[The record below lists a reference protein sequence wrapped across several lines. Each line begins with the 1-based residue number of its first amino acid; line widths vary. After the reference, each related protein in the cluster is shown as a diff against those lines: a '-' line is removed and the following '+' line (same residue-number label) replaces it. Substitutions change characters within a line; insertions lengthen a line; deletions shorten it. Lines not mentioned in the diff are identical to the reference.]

1 MQTPGP
7 VVRGFV
13 LAAAP
18 FASEPDVE
26 ASTEEVGVE
35 RRVAGRRETAIETA
49 IEIAEIDIKVLGLH
63 AHIADHA
70 DLEPDAEGPAGVAV
84 AAAGQS
90 RPRRADIPGRK
101 TAGDVGHEAVE
112 GVAEA
117 AARGDQPLVARLAAG
132 GTQHVRGALDPR
144 PVDVAFGAQHD
155 LVDLP
160 VVADGAADK
169 AAGDV
174 ERVDAV
180 PPRRTPAAATV
191 DTEIEPRPVVDG
203 GVVLG
208 RRRRPIARDVG
219 AGSRPGR
226 RARQGQ
232 KACARNNEAFHDS
245 FLRQD
250 RLPRTVLLNFLQSS
264 ARKPHRISKYLITI

>member
-90 RPRRADIPGRK
+90 RPRRADIPGRE

-117 AARGDQPLVARLAAG
+117 AAGGDEPLVARLAAG
-132 GTQHVRGALDPR
+132 GTQHVRRALDSR

-160 VVADGAADK
+160 VVADGAADE

-174 ERVDAV
+174 EVVDAV
-180 PPRRTPAAATV
+180 PLRRAPAAATV
-191 DTEIEPRPVVDG
+191 DAEIEAGPVVDR
-203 GVVLG
+203 GVILG

-219 AGSRPGR
+219 AGGRPNR
-226 RARQGQ
+226 RARQDQ
-232 KACARNNEAFHDS
+232 KACAPNNEAFHY
-245 FLRQD
+245 FILRQNW
-250 RLPRTVLLNFLQSS
+250 LGRTVVLIHLKSS
-264 ARKPHRISKYLITI
+264 ARKTH